1 MLSVAEERLATL
13 LGGPVQAELVDDGDS
28 GSADIAVDGPA
39 AEVMP
44 EFIEEEPPPLP
55 VPGELP
61 EDAAALAVL
70 APGPGL
76 DAALAAL
83 APAGLSDA
91 GLLEAVAA
99 TERAIAALHAAQAGL
114 LAEFATR
121 GPECSREFA
130 VEELAARMRWTTWT
144 AGHRLTEARHL
155 MRRLPATL
163 AALAA
168 GEVDYPRARKVVAGT
183 EHLDQDAA
191 AAVDAAVA
199 PEAAELTTAALA
211 ARVTAEAVAVDPA

>member
-1 MLSVAEERLATL
+1 MAEQRLATL

-28 GSADIAVDGPA
+28 GSADIPA
-39 AEVMP
+39 YGEVPDVAALP
-44 EFIEEEPPPLP
+44 EFVDPEPPGLP

-61 EDAAALAVL
+61 ADAAALAAL

-76 DAALAAL
+76 DTALAVL

-144 AGHRLTEARHL
+144 AGHRL
-155 MRRLPATL
+155 
-163 AALAA
+163 
-168 GEVDYPRARKVVAGT
+168 
-183 EHLDQDAA
+183 
-191 AAVDAAVA
+191 
-199 PEAAELTTAALA
+199 
-211 ARVTAEAVAVDPA
+211 